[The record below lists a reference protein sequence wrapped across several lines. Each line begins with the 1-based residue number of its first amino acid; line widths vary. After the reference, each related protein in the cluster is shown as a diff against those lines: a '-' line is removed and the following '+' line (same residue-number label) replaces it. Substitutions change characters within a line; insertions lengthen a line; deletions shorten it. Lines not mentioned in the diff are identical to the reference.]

1 MDGCFH
7 VLRLCGGRLRGSGLR
22 WLDDRRGAAA
32 IEFAFIAPILLMLYF
47 VTMEVAQGI
56 ETNKKV
62 GRIGS
67 MVADLVTQQQTM
79 SPSELRAI
87 MQIGEAILQPYNR
100 SRPTITVTAIKI
112 TDESSPEAE
121 VVWSRRLADGEFSE
135 PFVEGSETTVPEKLK
150 IRDTFLVRVSGGLEY
165 RPIITWTAEQK
176 TALGLAAA
184 FDKIEMKETYYLRPR
199 MSSEIR
205 CEDC

>member
-1 MDGCFH
+1 MNGAFH
-7 VLRLCGGRLRGSGLR
+7 VLARCGGLLRGTGRR
-22 WLDDRRGAAA
+22 WLGDRRGAAA

-79 SPSELRAI
+79 SPTELRAI

-100 SRPTITVTAIKI
+100 SRPTITVTAIKM

-121 VVWSRRLADGEFSE
+121 VVWSRRLSDGNFTE
-135 PFVEGSETTVPEKLK
+135 PYAEGSETTIPEKLL
-150 IRDTFLVRVSGGLEY
+150 IRDTFLVRVSGALDY
-165 RPIITWTAEQK
+165 RPLITWTAEQK
-176 TALGLAAA
+176 AALGLAAA
-184 FDKIEMKETYYLRPR
+184 FDRIEMNETYYLRPR
-199 MSSEIR
+199 MSPEIR
-205 CEDC
+205 CDDC